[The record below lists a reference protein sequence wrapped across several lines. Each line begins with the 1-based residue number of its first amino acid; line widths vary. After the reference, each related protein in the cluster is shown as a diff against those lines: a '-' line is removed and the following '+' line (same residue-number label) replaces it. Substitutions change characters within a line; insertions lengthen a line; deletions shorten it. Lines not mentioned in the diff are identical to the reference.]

1 MKTRVQR
8 LLGGLL
14 ACCLL
19 CTVLTWNAAAAGV
32 CGFRDVPANHW
43 AASSIQ
49 RCVELGLFQGESAT
63 TFGVGHE
70 MNRAGFTVVL
80 ARLFGW
86 ETTGLD
92 VNISEIYED
101 VPADAW
107 YAGAVAAAYTH
118 GALTRQSASFRPDEP
133 ITREELAVMLLR
145 AMGYGTIAGLA
156 QDLPMPFRD
165 VRTNSGYLSMAYA
178 LGLISGTSA
187 TTFSPDQAATRE
199 QAAVILMRLYDK
211 LHAAD
216 PGRVGII
223 ASAGD
228 DADFSGFD
236 AVAVDAGRLSHP
248 GHIQLSRAMK
258 EEDATA
264 LTGSIQEAGAK
275 ALFYVT
281 GSTSAL
287 KGDAAET
294 AAILKEAVED
304 GGYDGLFLD
313 LPQLGDA
320 SKSDLTALVRALRE
334 ALGDRLLY
342 VMAEAPAWQGT
353 SYGGYDY
360 AALGAS
366 ADRLVL
372 RVAAY
377 QKESDGFPIAPLD
390 PLEEVYYALGELKDT
405 VSADRLSLLVTT
417 TATAWD
423 SEGDRTGTLSGEEL
437 QELLEK
443 RGTTRYY
450 STRYACAYLTS
461 DAEDARVVWF
471 LDETSLA
478 ERTQLAKLFRVS
490 QLCLSD
496 MASLP
501 TA

>member
-1 MKTRVQR
+1 MSKHVQR
-8 LLGGLL
+8 ILSFVVLAALLS
-14 ACCLL
+14 CLL
-19 CTVLTWNAAAAGV
+19 PPSAAAAGR
-32 CGFRDVPANHW
+32 FTDVPASHW
-43 AASSIQ
+43 ASSQIT
-49 RCVELGLFQGESAT
+49 RAVDLGLFQGETST
-63 TFGVGHE
+63 RFGLGHP
-70 MNRAGFTVVL
+70 MTRAAFAVVL
-80 ARLFGW
+80 CRFFDW
-86 ETTGLD
+86 EMVTPDQGSYTD
-92 VNISEIYED
+92 NQD
-101 VPADAW
+101 PDAW
-107 YAGAVAAAYTH
+107 YYSAVETAYAH
-118 GALTRQSASFRPDEP
+118 GAITSQTSDFRPADS

-216 PGRVGII
+216 PGQVGII

-228 DADFSGFD
+228 DADFSRFD

-248 GHIQLSRAMK
+248 GHIQLSHAMK
-258 EEDATA
+258 EEDAAA

-281 GSTSAL
+281 GSTSSL

-313 LPQLGDA
+313 LPRLGNA

-353 SYGGYDY
+353 SYSGYDY

-372 RVAAY
+372 R
-377 QKESDGFPIAPLD
+377 
-390 PLEEVYYALGELKDT
+390 
-405 VSADRLSLLVTT
+405 LSLIHI
-417 TATAWD
+417 
-423 SEGDRTGTLSGEEL
+423 
-437 QELLEK
+437 
-443 RGTTRYY
+443 
-450 STRYACAYLTS
+450 
-461 DAEDARVVWF
+461 
-471 LDETSLA
+471 
-478 ERTQLAKLFRVS
+478 
-490 QLCLSD
+490 
-496 MASLP
+496 
-501 TA
+501 

>member
-1 MKTRVQR
+1 MSKHVQR
-8 LLGGLL
+8 ILSFVVLAALLS
-14 ACCLL
+14 CLL
-19 CTVLTWNAAAAGV
+19 PPSAAAAGR
-32 CGFRDVPANHW
+32 FTDVPASHW
-43 AASSIQ
+43 ASSQIT
-49 RCVELGLFQGESAT
+49 RAVDLGLFQGETST
-63 TFGVGHE
+63 RFGLGHP
-70 MNRAGFTVVL
+70 MTRAAFAVVL
-80 ARLFGW
+80 CRFFDW
-86 ETTGLD
+86 EMVTPDQGSYTDNQDPNAWYYSAVETAYAHGAITSQTSD
-92 VNISEIYED
+92 FR
-101 VPADAW
+101 PADSIA
-107 YAGAVAAAYTH
+107 
-118 GALTRQSASFRPDEP
+118 
-133 ITREELAVMLLR
+133 REELAVMLLR

-156 QDLPMPFRD
+156 QDLPIPFRD

-248 GHIQLSRAMK
+248 GHIQLSHAMK
-258 EEDATA
+258 EADAAA

-281 GSTSAL
+281 GSASAL

-313 LPQLGDA
+313 LPRLGDA

-334 ALGDRLLY
+334 ALGERLLY

-390 PLEEVYYALGELKDT
+390 PPEEVYYALGELKDT

-478 ERTQLAKLFRVS
+478 ERTQLAKLFGVS

-496 MASLP
+496 MTSLP

>member
-1 MKTRVQR
+1 MNKHVQR
-8 LLGGLL
+8 ILSFVVLAALLS
-14 ACCLL
+14 CLL
-19 CTVLTWNAAAAGV
+19 PPSAAAAGR
-32 CGFRDVPANHW
+32 FTDVPAGHW
-43 AASSIQ
+43 ASSQIS
-49 RCVELGLFQGESAT
+49 RAVDLGLFQGETST
-63 TFGVGHE
+63 RFGLGHP
-70 MNRAGFTVVL
+70 MTRAAFAVVL
-80 ARLFGW
+80 CRFFGW
-86 ETTGLD
+86 EMETPDHGSYTDNQDPDAWYYSAVETAYAHGAITSQTAD
-92 VNISEIYED
+92 FR
-101 VPADAW
+101 PADA
-107 YAGAVAAAYTH
+107 
-118 GALTRQSASFRPDEP
+118 

-187 TTFSPDQAATRE
+187 TTFAPDQAATRE

-211 LHAAD
+211 LHAAE
-216 PGRVGII
+216 PGLVGIL

-228 DADFSGFD
+228 ETDFSGYD

-248 GHIQLSRAMK
+248 GRIQLSYTMK
-258 EEDATA
+258 EADAAAVTQ
-264 LTGSIQEAGAK
+264 SIQDAGAK

-281 GSTSAL
+281 GSATAL
-287 KGDAAET
+287 KGDAGET
-294 AAILKEAVED
+294 AAVLEEAVED

-313 LPQLGDA
+313 LPAL
-320 SKSDLTALVRALRE
+320 SSVYKSDLTALVRALGE

-360 AALGAS
+360 AALSAA

-372 RVAAY
+372 RIAAY
-377 QKESDGFPIAPLD
+377 EKESEDGFPIAPAD
-390 PLEEVYYALGELKDT
+390 PLEEVYYALGELKGT

-437 QELLEK
+437 RQLLEK

-450 STRYACAYLTS
+450 SARYACAYLTS
-461 DAEDARVVWF
+461 DEKDAQVVWF
-471 LDETSLA
+471 LDEASLA
-478 ERTQLAKLFRVS
+478 QRTQLAKLFGVR
-490 QLCLSD
+490 QLCYSD
-496 MASLP
+496 LTSLP
-501 TA
+501 LA

>member
-1 MKTRVQR
+1 METAYAHGAITSQT
-8 LLGGLL
+8 
-14 ACCLL
+14 AD
-19 CTVLTWNAAAAGV
+19 
-32 CGFRDVPANHW
+32 FR
-43 AASSIQ
+43 
-49 RCVELGLFQGESAT
+49 
-63 TFGVGHE
+63 
-70 MNRAGFTVVL
+70 
-80 ARLFGW
+80 
-86 ETTGLD
+86 
-92 VNISEIYED
+92 
-101 VPADAW
+101 PAD
-107 YAGAVAAAYTH
+107 
-118 GALTRQSASFRPDEP
+118 S

-216 PGRVGII
+216 PGQVGII

-248 GHIQLSRAMK
+248 GHIQLSHAMK
-258 EEDATA
+258 EEDAAA

-313 LPQLGDA
+313 LPRLGDA

-334 ALGDRLLY
+334 ALG
-342 VMAEAPAWQGT
+342 
-353 SYGGYDY
+353 
-360 AALGAS
+360 
-366 ADRLVL
+366 
-372 RVAAY
+372 
-377 QKESDGFPIAPLD
+377 
-390 PLEEVYYALGELKDT
+390 
-405 VSADRLSLLVTT
+405 
-417 TATAWD
+417 
-423 SEGDRTGTLSGEEL
+423 TGS
-437 QELLEK
+437 
-443 RGTTRYY
+443 
-450 STRYACAYLTS
+450 S
-461 DAEDARVVWF
+461 
-471 LDETSLA
+471 
-478 ERTQLAKLFRVS
+478 
-490 QLCLSD
+490 
-496 MASLP
+496 M
-501 TA
+501 